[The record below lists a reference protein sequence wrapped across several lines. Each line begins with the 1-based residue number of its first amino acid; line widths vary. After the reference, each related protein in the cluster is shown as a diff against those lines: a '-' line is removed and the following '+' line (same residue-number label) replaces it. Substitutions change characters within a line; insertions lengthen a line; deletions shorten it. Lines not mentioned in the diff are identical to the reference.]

1 MLKAS
6 SLNLPCTAPRAQ
18 NYAEYFAENKS
29 DFLLNADYYGLKSRR
44 GKHTRGLDQFAACS
58 KSNLLKMKKKT
69 VKTVVPVEIDT
80 SLNGTDNKEQKA
92 RTLDG
97 KSENDTAASDN
108 VPNAVLTTS
117 KPVINT
123 KSSKGLSQQ
132 FLDLFWKLADKEA
145 SIRLTASL
153 EIIKHIESALSSAS
167 QLNYTIGRL
176 VQGLASNRECARHGY
191 YITLVGILKA
201 LDATQL
207 TNQIIHEAIKNRL
220 GAEGNKKERIDQHVG
235 QVLAYG
241 ALLKSGR
248 LNDKEEM
255 LLVINQLI
263 IGSKIKNYIQPVA
276 YGFLEELCQKVDAE
290 TFKGTVWPLLKPEL
304 SLPWGDQTFDTL
316 NLLLVAQSKF
326 PKIVDKRFWKET
338 FGSSNISKPE
348 CFSELTTLILT
359 NSSSGDHPLFA
370 KIAKILFDSGKLL
383 DFWSDHFDPALEFP
397 TNLKSVAALTMFNSL
412 LKIVD
417 DDMVGKLLLKSIVS
431 ILVTILQAKEDS
443 NFELADKTLE
453 SIKTVLAKEDI
464 SPDSQ
469 ISIIEQLFNLSGH
482 VAFDKNTNTRFI
494 ANVSFSLKKETIV
507 KIVEMYRQFV
517 NDSSRTQDK
526 ITLIQHLTKLISHPA
541 MQRDVE
547 WKASQLVFLAQW
559 AYFTPSASKVFSS
572 AAKETFHRALDH
584 PCKKLEDLSTFL
596 SKSFD
601 QVNKLVDVDGEITDE
616 VKAYWKNLKKVVE
629 KIQKKN
635 RTTKETDS
643 WTGQVFLVLYI
654 NMGFELL
661 RQPAL
666 PSEIIAE
673 LDTCYSKATEN
684 SNRKTKAAKAKQ
696 LETPEDPHW
705 LEVVT
710 DILLSLLS
718 RNQHLLRS
726 IVVSVWSLLAE
737 HVTPNALQQV
747 LDVIDPSKKDTPLV
761 DADEEDEDLEDSDLS
776 DEEESP
782 NGEKEANEESEIE
795 EEDDGDD
802 ECSDGMDEEETITDK
817 LRMKIHEALGD
828 SAALTDTESVDIDD
842 LSDGQMESLDKA
854 LGSAFQEFRK
864 ARPVRK
870 NVNKLP
876 KEGTA
881 LMHFRLRC
889 LDLIEVLTDKELS
902 ISLSAAAMM
911 PLLSLLEVTVKEP
924 LQKPLMDRTRSVLR
938 KLTNIRR
945 FSDSKDVVME
955 DLVKLLQI
963 LFSKPYAKKTLMP
976 YISEDLVQCCSFIL
990 RCTLHLSRVNDSTSG
1005 QKKQK
1010 EPHVEVDGVYQ
1021 LYRSNLSKFFL
1032 KRDSHVPFGVFSRAL
1047 VFPWPDAGFLL
1058 ESLIEYAF
1066 GPTILKNRKLL
1077 AVQLLTA
1084 LFRNSTAVSAIG
1096 EPLLTKRL
1104 HSLLQCSQR
1113 VVEEAGSDSKPKYLN
1128 ELFIL
1133 LRVVL
1138 LCPEVAKLRG
1148 GSPTSGGVGTDDGEP
1163 WKPFKDALTVFT
1175 AKGLGKQKDLK
1186 KNHSMLAR
1194 LMGLALDEIEPAQA
1208 CGGGGSKRLTSSSSS
1223 PEADGAK
1230 STKTTTNGSKAG
1242 EMATKKKLKSNR
1254 PGDKEK
1260 KEAKKRRMTASGEGF
1275 GGVTFAQVDMDIDVA
1290 PEAEPSSSVVA
1301 KEKVGERKK
1310 RRKDSETMKAGSHDT
1325 NGNQVEQEVGEEE
1338 KGAKSKKEKKKKL
1351 KKKDK
1356 NSVEEV
1362 SEDVPTAA
1370 EDASAGSTTPK
1381 KLKKRQTTVES
1392 TTDDRRDETTDG
1404 TPSPAKKKKK
1414 RKSTID

>member
-1 MLKAS
+1 
-6 SLNLPCTAPRAQ
+6 
-18 NYAEYFAENKS
+18 
-29 DFLLNADYYGLKSRR
+29 
-44 GKHTRGLDQFAACS
+44 
-58 KSNLLKMKKKT
+58 MKKKT

-97 KSENDTAASDN
+97 KSENDTAASDS

-220 GAEGNKKERIDQHVG
+220 VAEGNKKERIDQHVG

-431 ILVTILQAKEDS
+431 IVVTILQAKEDS

-469 ISIIEQLFNLSGH
+469 ISIIEQLLNLSGH

-635 RTTKETDS
+635 RATKETDS

-666 PSEIIAE
+666 PFEIIAE

-726 IVVSVWSLLAE
+726 IVVSRWSLLAE

-817 LRMKIHEALGD
+817 LRVKIHEALGD
-828 SAALTDTESVDIDD
+828 SAALTDTESADIDD

-1005 QKKQK
+1005 QKMQK

-1325 NGNQVEQEVGEEE
+1325 NGNQVEQEVVEEV

>member
-1 MLKAS
+1 
-6 SLNLPCTAPRAQ
+6 
-18 NYAEYFAENKS
+18 
-29 DFLLNADYYGLKSRR
+29 
-44 GKHTRGLDQFAACS
+44 
-58 KSNLLKMKKKT
+58 MKKKT

-469 ISIIEQLFNLSGH
+469 ISIIEQLLNLSGH

-635 RTTKETDS
+635 RATKETDS

-1010 EPHVEVDGVYQ
+1010 EPQVEVDGVYQ

-1325 NGNQVEQEVGEEE
+1325 NGNQVEQEVVEEV

>member
-1 MLKAS
+1 
-6 SLNLPCTAPRAQ
+6 
-18 NYAEYFAENKS
+18 
-29 DFLLNADYYGLKSRR
+29 
-44 GKHTRGLDQFAACS
+44 
-58 KSNLLKMKKKT
+58 MKKKT

-220 GAEGNKKERIDQHVG
+220 VAEGNKKERIDQHVG

-431 ILVTILQAKEDS
+431 IVVTILQAKEDS

-469 ISIIEQLFNLSGH
+469 ISIIEQLLNLSGH

-1010 EPHVEVDGVYQ
+1010 EPQVEVDGVYQ

-1325 NGNQVEQEVGEEE
+1325 NGNQVEQEVVEEE

>member
-1 MLKAS
+1 
-6 SLNLPCTAPRAQ
+6 
-18 NYAEYFAENKS
+18 
-29 DFLLNADYYGLKSRR
+29 
-44 GKHTRGLDQFAACS
+44 
-58 KSNLLKMKKKT
+58 MKKKT
-69 VKTVVPVEIDT
+69 GKTVVPVEIDT
-80 SLNGTDNKEQKA
+80 SLNGTGNKEQKA

-97 KSENDTAASDN
+97 KSENDTVAPEN
-108 VPNAVLTTS
+108 VPIAVLTTS

-145 SIRLTASL
+145 SVRLTASL
-153 EIIKHIESALSSAS
+153 EIIKHIESALSTAS

-201 LDATQL
+201 LDDTQL
-207 TNQIIHEAIKNRL
+207 TNEIVHEAIKNRL
-220 GAEGNKKERIDQHVG
+220 EAEGNKKERIDQHVG

-248 LNDKEEM
+248 LTDKEEM
-255 LLVINQLI
+255 HLVVDQLI

-276 YGFLEELCQKVDAE
+276 YGFLEELCQQVDAE
-290 TFKGTVWPLLKPEL
+290 TFKATVWPLLKPEL
-304 SLPWGDQTFDTL
+304 SLPWEDQTFDTL

-338 FGSSNISKPE
+338 FGSSSISNPE
-348 CFSELTTLILT
+348 CFSGLTTLILT
-359 NSSSGDHPLFA
+359 NSASGDHPLFTR
-370 KIAKILFDSGKLL
+370 IATILFESGKLL
-383 DFWSDHFDPALEFP
+383 DFWSDHFDPALESP

-417 DDMVGKLLLKSIVS
+417 NDMVGKLLVKSIVS
-431 ILVTILQAKEDS
+431 ILVTILQAKDDS

-464 SPDSQ
+464 SPDAQ
-469 ISIIEQLFNLSGH
+469 ISIIEQLLTLSGH
-482 VAFDKNTNTRFI
+482 VAFDKNTNTRFL

-526 ITLIQHLTKLISHPA
+526 ITLIQHLAKLISHPA

-596 SKSFD
+596 SKSFHH
-601 QVNKLVDVDGEITDE
+601 VNKLVDVDGEITDE
-616 VKAYWKNLKKVVE
+616 VKAYWRNIKKVAE
-629 KIQKKN
+629 KIQKKK
-635 RTTKETDS
+635 RAAKETDS
-643 WTGQVFLVLYI
+643 WTDQVFLVLYI

-666 PSEIIAE
+666 PSEIITE

-684 SNRKTKAAKAKQ
+684 SNKKTKAAKAKQ

-761 DADEEDEDLEDSDLS
+761 DADEEDEDLEESDLS

-782 NGEKEANEESEIE
+782 NADANEESEIE
-795 EEDDGDD
+795 EDDGDD
-802 ECSDGMDEEETITDK
+802 EFSDGMDEEETITDK

-828 SAALTDTESVDIDD
+828 SAALTDTESVDVDD
-842 LSDGQMESLDKA
+842 LSDGQMERLDKA

-881 LMHFRLRC
+881 LMHFRIRC

-976 YISEDLVQCCSFIL
+976 YISEDIVQCCSFIL
-990 RCTLHLSRVNDSTSG
+990 RCTLHLSRVNDSTNG
-1005 QKKQK
+1005 QKKSK
-1010 EPHVEVDGVYQ
+1010 EPHVQVDGVYQ

-1032 KRDSHVPFGVFSRAL
+1032 KRDSPVPFGVFSRAL
-1047 VFPWPDAGFLL
+1047 VYPWPDAGFLL
-1058 ESLIEYAF
+1058 EPLIEYAF
-1066 GPTILKNRKLL
+1066 GPAILKNRKLQ

-1084 LFRNSTAVSAIG
+1084 LFRNSTALSALG
-1096 EPLLTKRL
+1096 QPLLTKRL

-1138 LCPEVAKLRG
+1138 LCPEVAKLRED
-1148 GSPTSGGVGTDDGEP
+1148 SPTSGGVGTDDGEL
-1163 WKPFKDALTVFT
+1163 WKPFKDALAVFT

-1194 LMGLALDEIEPAQA
+1194 LMGLALDEIEPAQP
-1208 CGGGGSKRLTSSSSS
+1208 CSGGSKRLTSSSS

-1230 STKTTTNGSKAG
+1230 STKTTTNGSKAA
-1242 EMATKKKLKSNR
+1242 EMTTKKKMKSNR

-1275 GGVTFAQVDMDIDVA
+1275 GDVTFAQVDMDIDVA

-1301 KEKVGERKK
+1301 QEKIGERKK
-1310 RRKDSETMKAGSHDT
+1310 RHKDSETMKAGSHDT
-1325 NGNQVEQEVGEEE
+1325 NGNQVEHEVV
-1338 KGAKSKKEKKKKL
+1338 KGAKEANSKKKKL
-1351 KKKDK
+1351 KKKDQ
-1356 NSVEEV
+1356 NSTDKV
-1362 SEDVPTAA
+1362 SRHVPTAA
-1370 EDASAGSTTPK
+1370 EGASAESTTPQK
-1381 KLKKRQTTVES
+1381 MKKRQTTQES
-1392 TTDDRRDETTDG
+1392 TADDRREQTTDG

>member
-1 MLKAS
+1 
-6 SLNLPCTAPRAQ
+6 
-18 NYAEYFAENKS
+18 
-29 DFLLNADYYGLKSRR
+29 
-44 GKHTRGLDQFAACS
+44 
-58 KSNLLKMKKKT
+58 MKKKT
-69 VKTVVPVEIDT
+69 GKTVVPVENNT

-97 KSENDTAASDN
+97 NSENDTAASDN

-123 KSSKGLSQQ
+123 KSSKGLNPQ

-145 SIRLTASL
+145 SVRLNASL
-153 EIIKHIESALSSAS
+153 EIIKQIESALSSES

-207 TNQIIHEAIKNRL
+207 TNQVVHDAIKNRL
-220 GAEGNKKERIDQHVG
+220 VAEGNKKERIDQHVG

-248 LNDKEEM
+248 PIDKEEM
-255 LLVINQLI
+255 LVIINQLI
-263 IGSKIKNYIQPVA
+263 IGSKIKSYIQPVA
-276 YGFLEELCQKVDAE
+276 YGFLEELCQQVDAE

-304 SLPWGDQTFDTL
+304 SLPWEDQTFDTL
-316 NLLLVAQSKF
+316 NLLLVAKSKF

-338 FGSSNISKPE
+338 FGSSNINKPE

-359 NSSSGDHPLFA
+359 KSSSEDHPLFT
-370 KIAKILFDSGKLL
+370 KIAKILFESGKLL
-383 DFWSDHFDPALEFP
+383 DFWSGHFDPALEFP
-397 TNLKSVAALTMFNSL
+397 TNSKSVAALTMFNHL
-412 LKIVD
+412 LKTVD
-417 DDMVGKLLLKSIVS
+417 DDVVGQLLQKSIVS
-431 ILVTILQAKEDS
+431 ILVTILQAKEDM

-464 SPDSQ
+464 SPDAQ
-469 ISIIEQLFNLSGH
+469 ISIIEPLLTLSGH
-482 VAFDKNTNTRFI
+482 IAFDKNTNTRFI

-517 NDSSRTQDK
+517 TDSSRTQDK
-526 ITLIQHLTKLISHPA
+526 ITLIQHLAKLISHPA
-541 MQRDVE
+541 MQREVE

-596 SKSFD
+596 SKSFE

-616 VKAYWKNLKKVVE
+616 VKEYWKNLKKVVE

-661 RQPAL
+661 RQPEL

-684 SNRKTKAAKAKQ
+684 SNKKTKAAKAKQ

-747 LDVIDPSKKDTPLV
+747 LDVIDPSKKETPLV
-761 DADEEDEDLEDSDLS
+761 DADEEDEDLEESDLS
-776 DEEESP
+776 DEEEEGP
-782 NGEKEANEESEIE
+782 NGEKEASEESEIE
-795 EEDDGDD
+795 EEDDGED
-802 ECSDGMDEEETITDK
+802 EFSDGMDEEETITDK

-842 LSDGQMESLDKA
+842 LSDGQMERLDKA

-976 YISEDLVQCCSFIL
+976 YISEDIVQCCSFIL
-990 RCTLHLSRVNDSTSG
+990 RCTLHLSRVNESTND
-1005 QKKQK
+1005 QKKKSK

-1021 LYRSNLSKFFL
+1021 LYRTNLSKFFL

-1047 VFPWPDAGFLL
+1047 VYPWPDAGFLL

-1084 LFRNSTAVSAIG
+1084 LFRNSTAISAIG

-1128 ELFIL
+1128 ELFML

-1138 LCPEVAKLRG
+1138 LCPEVAKL
-1148 GSPTSGGVGTDDGEP
+1148 SSLPTTSGGVGTDDGQL
-1163 WKPFKDALTVFT
+1163 WKPFKDALTAFT

-1208 CGGGGSKRLTSSSSS
+1208 ACSGGSKRLTSS

-1230 STKTTTNGSKAG
+1230 STKTLTTNGSKAG
-1242 EMATKKKLKSNR
+1242 EMATKKKTKSNR
-1254 PGDKEK
+1254 AGDKEK

-1301 KEKVGERKK
+1301 QEKVGERKK

-1325 NGNQVEQEVGEEE
+1325 NGNQVEQEVVEE
-1338 KGAKSKKEKKKKL
+1338 ATSKKKKS

-1356 NSVEEV
+1356 NSTEQV
-1362 SEDVPTAA
+1362 SPTAA
-1370 EDASAGSTTPK
+1370 EEASAESTTPK

-1392 TTDDRRDETTDG
+1392 TTDDRREETTDG